1 MRLSPVVFLLFAV
14 VGAVPATAATL
25 HADIQQRAA
34 QVEPK
39 VIAWRH
45 DIHQHPELGNRE
57 TRTAALVA
65 EQLRALKFDEVRTGV
80 AHTGVVGV
88 LKGALP
94 GPVVALRADMDAL
107 PVTEPVGLPY
117 ASTVRT
123 EFGGQQV
130 GVMHACGHDAHTAI
144 LMGVAEVLAGMR
156 AKLRGTVVFLFQ
168 PAEEGSPPGEEGGA
182 LLMVKEG
189 VLQQP
194 PVEAIFGL
202 HVMPRASGELAYR
215 RGGAMAGARMFR
227 IQVKG
232 KQTHGAIPWAGKDP
246 VVTAS
251 QIITALQFIPSRQ
264 VDLTKGPALI
274 SVGSVHGG
282 TRSNII
288 PDEVVL
294 EGTIRSLD
302 PAQMVDMAQRLERT
316 ASSIAAASGLT
327 AEVQVYGGAPVTFNA
342 PALVDRMLPSL
353 QRPEVGA
360 QAVKEAVPGLVAED
374 FAVFQEKVPG
384 FFFFLGVNPPGL
396 SDEDAAPNH
405 SPLFKVDDAALKV
418 GVAALAT
425 VAVDYLG
432 GKK

>member
-1 MRLSPVVFLLFAV
+1 MRFSPALLAV
-14 VGAVPATAATL
+14 AAACGLLPATAATL
-25 HADIQQRAA
+25 HTDIQQRAA

-65 EQLRALKFDEVRTGV
+65 EQLRSLKFDEVRTGV

-88 LKGALP
+88 LKGGLP

-107 PVTEPVGLPY
+107 PVTEPAGLPF

-123 EFGGQQV
+123 EYGGQQV
-130 GVMHACGHDAHTAI
+130 GVMHACGHDAHTAM
-144 LMGVAEVLAGMR
+144 LMGAAEVLAGMR

-168 PAEEGSPPGEEGGA
+168 PAEEGPPLGEDGGA
-182 LLMVKEG
+182 AMMVKEG
-189 VLQQP
+189 ALDHP
-194 PVEAIFGL
+194 PVQAVFGL
-202 HVMPRASGELAYR
+202 HVMPRTSGTLAYR
-215 RGGAMAGARMFR
+215 HGGAMAGARMFR
-227 IQVKG
+227 IKVKG
-232 KQTHGAIPWAGKDP
+232 QQTHGAMPWAGKDP
-246 VVTAS
+246 VITAA

-282 TRSNII
+282 IRSNII

-316 ASSIAAASGLT
+316 ATNIAAASGLT
-327 AEVQVYGGAPVTFNA
+327 AEVQVYGGAPVTFND

-353 QRPEVGA
+353 RRAEVGA
-360 QAVKEAVPGLVAED
+360 TAVKEAVPGLVAED
-374 FAVFQEKVPG
+374 FAVYQEKVPG

-396 SDEDAAPNH
+396 SEADAAANH

-432 GKK
+432 AK